1 MDENGEFI
9 DGFLIKHCDFPKI
22 KPREPIPSPV
32 EMGSWGEAGSWQCRN
47 ARPKPAIFGMKPVSL
62 WSVETKK
69 PWGFILFYGITNHDG
84 SNQEI

>member
-47 ARPKPAIFGMKPVSL
+47 ARPNRRFSGWTSQF
-62 WSVETKK
+62 VER
-69 PWGFILFYGITNHDG
+69 W
-84 SNQEI
+84 NQETLGFYTVLWNNQPWWI